1 MRRHKNVF
9 QSKEQDKS
17 PEKNRNE
24 MEVNSLPNKE
34 FKVMVIKMIPDLR
47 RRMGE
52 HGKSS
57 NKEVENR
64 GRSWN
69 WTEEYIRG
77 FSNSIDEIVAWISE
91 LKEKVMENT
100 QAEREKNQ
108 KHKNPSRE
116 REKKKKELKEMRI
129 S

>member
-1 MRRHKNVF
+1 MGHREQPLHRATPRLREVVISPNTHKHREIGKMRRQKNVF

-64 GRSWN
+64 GRS
-69 WTEEYIRG
+69 
-77 FSNSIDEIVAWISE
+77 
-91 LKEKVMENT
+91 
-100 QAEREKNQ
+100 
-108 KHKNPSRE
+108 
-116 REKKKKELKEMRI
+116 
-129 S
+129 